1 MNGAA
6 GQTGFTCRVV
16 SQEAL
21 CHGSGS
27 ERQQSIDFL
36 SLMHHFVANLL
47 ALASPRPAYLAQR
60 PPFTGS
66 TAFSISTLLPHTLP
80 LGRPLHF

>member
-1 MNGAA
+1 MVLSAV
-6 GQTGFTCRVV
+6 GQTGFTCRAV

-47 ALASPRPAYLAQR
+47 ALASPRRAYLAR
-60 PPFTGS
+60 AAT
-66 TAFSISTLLPHTLP
+66 TVY
-80 LGRPLHF
+80 R